1 MILRKLKLKN
11 WRNFRS
17 AELDLVRTNYVLGP
31 NASGKSN
38 LLDSLRFVRDVGK
51 PKGGGLQQ
59 AVELRGGISKVRCL
73 HHRNDNEIAIELG
86 FSDSL
91 EDEAISWSY
100 RLAFKSESRGK
111 RRPIVTEERVTAGAK
126 VLLERPDRN
135 DREDALL
142 LTETYLEQSLANRKF
157 RPVVDFVNGIR
168 YLHLVPQ
175 LLKYSDQIGGA
186 LIETDPFGQSFL
198 ESIAAASEGPRTTR
212 LGRINKALSA
222 AVPQLRELRFVR
234 DERSGRPHLEA
245 RYDHW
250 RPGAGWQRE
259 DEFSDGTLRL
269 IGLLWLLQEGA
280 GMLLLEEPEL
290 SLDEGV
296 VAQLPLL
303 FDRLLR
309 QTEKAARKRR
319 TSQRQVFISTHS
331 EALLSNEGIDRGGV
345 SIIEMT
351 AEGSVVRPPNADE
364 DAQLD
369 AGFPIAEAVLP
380 GVHPGRADQLSL
392 PF

>member
-1 MILRKLKLKN
+1 MILRKLKPKN

-38 LLDSLRFVRDVGK
+38 LLDSLRFARDVGK

-59 AVELRGGISKVRCL
+59 AVEPRGGISKVRCL

-111 RRPIVTEERVTAGAK
+111 RRPIVTEEKVTAGAK

-157 RPVVDFVNGIR
+157 RPVVEFVNGIR

-234 DERSGRPHLEA
+234 DERSGRPHLE
-245 RYDHW
+245 
-250 RPGAGWQRE
+250 
-259 DEFSDGTLRL
+259 
-269 IGLLWLLQEGA
+269 
-280 GMLLLEEPEL
+280 EEPEL
-290 SLDEGV
+290 SLDERV
-296 VAQLPLL
+296 VARLPPL

-319 TSQRQVFISTHS
+319 TSRRQVFISTRS
-331 EALLSNEGIDRGGV
+331 QALPSNEGIDRRGV

-392 PF
+392 PFRASARCRASTCTPRMRCAASSGRRSCDIRVRERRSCLA